1 MKGAFITGTL
11 AGAALAIAATVV
23 KDEDG
28 ESIKDKALTEGRELG
43 HDLAGLARAT
53 AKAHD
58 ALGRLNAALPQA
70 SASTAELKKAFA
82 QFAQKR
88 QD

>member
-28 ESIKDKALTEGRELG
+28 DRIKALTEGRELG